1 MSLAETTDL
10 KNFFIEYEGKKY
22 YTPLFLAKI
31 NNISY
36 FTIKNKIK
44 KLNISIKAKDIGVVN
59 SLSEELLIAEDN
71 LDKLFYDKRFKCL
84 DSRGMR

>member
-1 MSLAETTDL
+1 MIDKKNL

-22 YTPLFLAKI
+22 YTPLFLAKV

-44 KLNISIKAKDIGVVN
+44 KLNISVKAKDIGIVN
-59 SLSEELLIAEDN
+59 SLSEELLVAEDN

-84 DSRGMR
+84 DSRGIR

>member
-1 MSLAETTDL
+1 MTGKTNL
-10 KNFFIEYEGKKY
+10 KEFFIEYEGKKY
-22 YTPLFLAKI
+22 YTPLFLAKV

-44 KLNISIKAKDIGVVN
+44 KLNISVRAKDIGVVN
-59 SLSEELLIAEDN
+59 SLSEELLVAEDN

-84 DSRGMR
+84 DSRGIR

>member
-1 MSLAETTDL
+1 MKMHL
-10 KNFFIEYEGKKY
+10 KNFFIECEGKKY
-22 YTPLFLAKI
+22 YTPLFLANI

-59 SLSEELLIAEDN
+59 SLSEELLVSEDN

-84 DSRGMR
+84 DSRGIKE

>member
-1 MSLAETTDL
+1 M
-10 KNFFIEYEGKKY
+10 
-22 YTPLFLAKI
+22 AKI

>member
-1 MSLAETTDL
+1 M
-10 KNFFIEYEGKKY
+10 
-22 YTPLFLAKI
+22 AKV

-44 KLNISIKAKDIGVVN
+44 KLNISVKAKDIGVVN
-59 SLSEELLIAEDN
+59 SLSEELLVAEDN

-84 DSRGMR
+84 DSRGIR